1 MNRKKLIRYLLIAA
15 VVLIVVAI
23 LGKKY
28 GKFGKPDSIDVVV
41 EKVEYRTII
50 ESISA
55 NGKIQPEIEVKISP
69 EVSGEI
75 IELPVKEGDKVT
87 KGQLL
92 CSIKPDTYISIRER
106 SAAALNSAKARLSQA
121 EAQLQ
126 QNELAYNRSKQLFDQ
141 KAISESDFE
150 NAKTVFQVSKAD
162 VRAALFNVESAEAS
176 LKEANENLA
185 KTTIYAPMSGTI
197 SKLSVELGER
207 VVGTAQMAGTEI
219 LRIADLSR
227 MEARVSVNENDIVRV
242 KLNDTSLI
250 YVDAYPDQ
258 DFKGVVTQIANSASI
273 TGVATDQVTT
283 FEVRIFLLENSYG
296 HLVKANQ
303 PNPFRPGMSTTV
315 DIQTTTK
322 PNILTIPIQAVTTRS
337 DSVSTSASGLA
348 ELEDESQ
355 NDDSNISTTKLKEV
369 VFIAVGDTAKMV
381 FVETGIQDNKY
392 IEVTNGLTADDEVV
406 VAPFSA
412 ISRRL
417 EDGKLVNKV
426 TPDKLFQPS
435 R

>member
-1 MNRKKLIRYLLIAA
+1 MKRKNLLRYLIIA
-15 VVLIVVAI
+15 VVILIVLAI
-23 LGKKY
+23 IGKKS
-28 GKFGKPDSIDVVV
+28 GKFGKPETIDVVV
-41 EKVEYRTII
+41 EKPELRTII

-75 IELPVKEGDKVT
+75 IELPIKEGDNVT
-87 KGQLL
+87 RGQLL
-92 CSIKPDTYISIRER
+92 CRIKPDTYISMRER
-106 SAAALNSAKARLSQA
+106 AEAAVNSAKARLTQA
-121 EAQLQ
+121 QAQLQ
-126 QNELAYNRSKQLFDQ
+126 QSELAYNRNKKLFEQ

-150 NAKTVFQVSKAD
+150 NVKTSYQVAQAD
-162 VRAALFNVESAEAS
+162 VKAALFNVESAEAS
-176 LKEANENLA
+176 LKEATENLN

-219 LRIADLSR
+219 LRIANLSR

-242 KLNDTSLI
+242 KLRDTSLI

-258 DFKGVVTQIANSASI
+258 TFKGVVTQIANSASV

-283 FEVRIFLLENSYG
+283 FEVRIFLLENSYS
-296 HLVKANQ
+296 HLFKQNQ

-315 DIQTTTK
+315 DIQTMTK
-322 PNILTIPIQAVTTRS
+322 ANILTIPIQAVTTRN
-337 DSVSTSASGLA
+337 DTIPVMGGNDMTETPKDASADNA
-348 ELEDESQ
+348 PKQ
-355 NDDSNISTTKLKEV
+355 IEV
-369 VFIAVGDTAKMV
+369 VFIAVGDTARLV
-381 FVETGIQDNKY
+381 RVTTGIQDNRN
-392 IEVTNGLTADDEVV
+392 IEITSGLEGEEEVV

-417 EDGKLVNKV
+417 EDGKLVKKV
-426 TPDKLFQPS
+426 EQGKLFQ
-435 R
+435 

>member
-1 MNRKKLIRYLLIAA
+1 MKNKKLFPFLIVT
-15 VVLIVVAI
+15 VVILIVVAI
-23 LGKKY
+23 VGKKS
-28 GKFGKPDSIDVVV
+28 GKFGKSETIDVVV
-41 EKVEYRTII
+41 EKPEFRTII

-75 IELPVKEGDKVT
+75 IELPIKEGDNVT
-87 KGQLL
+87 RGQLL
-92 CSIKPDTYISIRER
+92 CRIKPDTYISMRER
-106 SAAALNSAKARLSQA
+106 AEAAVNSAKARLTQA
-121 EAQLQ
+121 QAQLQ
-126 QNELAYNRSKQLFDQ
+126 QSELAYNRNKKLFEQ
-141 KAISESDFE
+141 KAISEADFE
-150 NAKTVFQVSKAD
+150 NVKTSYHVAQAD
-162 VRAALFNVESAEAS
+162 VKAALFNVESAEAS
-176 LKEANENLA
+176 LKEANENLN

-242 KLNDTSLI
+242 KLKDTSLI

-258 DFKGVVTQIANSASI
+258 TFKGVVTQIANSASI

-283 FEVRIFLLENSYG
+283 FEVRIFLLDNSYS
-296 HLVKANQ
+296 HLIKTNQ

-315 DIQTTTK
+315 DIQTMTK
-322 PNILTIPIQAVTTRS
+322 ANILTIPIQAVTTRA
-337 DSVSTSASGLA
+337 DTIPAATKGIVSQPQSNSYQASEGA
-348 ELEDESQ
+348 PKP
-355 NDDSNISTTKLKEV
+355 IEV
-369 VFIAVGDTAKMV
+369 VFIAAGDTARMV
-381 FVETGIQDNKY
+381 RVTTGIQDNRN
-392 IEVTNGLTADDEVV
+392 IEITSGLDGEEEVV

-417 EDGKLVNKV
+417 EDGKLVKKV
-426 TPDKLFQPS
+426 EQGKLFQ
-435 R
+435 

>member
-1 MNRKKLIRYLLIAA
+1 MKNKKLFRFLIVA
-15 VVLIVVAI
+15 VVILIVVAI
-23 LGKKY
+23 VGKKS
-28 GKFGKPDSIDVVV
+28 GKFGKPETIDVVV
-41 EKVEYRTII
+41 EKPEFRTII

-55 NGKIQPEIEVKISP
+55 NGKIQPEVEVKISP

-75 IELPVKEGDKVT
+75 IELPIKEGDNVT
-87 KGQLL
+87 RGQLL
-92 CSIKPDTYISIRER
+92 CRIKPDTYISMRER
-106 SAAALNSAKARLSQA
+106 AEAAVNSAKARLTQA
-121 EAQLQ
+121 QAQLQ
-126 QNELAYNRSKQLFDQ
+126 QSELAYNRNKKLFEQ

-150 NAKTVFQVSKAD
+150 NVKTSYHVAQAD
-162 VRAALFNVESAEAS
+162 VKAALFNVESAEAS
-176 LKEANENLA
+176 LKEANENLN

-242 KLNDTSLI
+242 KLRDTSLI

-258 DFKGVVTQIANSASI
+258 TFKGVVTQIANSASI

-283 FEVRIFLLENSYG
+283 FEVRIFLLENSYN
-296 HLVKANQ
+296 HLIKPNQ

-315 DIQTTTK
+315 DIQTMTK
-322 PNILTIPIQAVTTRS
+322 ANILTIPIQAVTTRADTIPAATKGN
-337 DSVSTSASGLA
+337 DSQPQSNSNQASEGA
-348 ELEDESQ
+348 PKP
-355 NDDSNISTTKLKEV
+355 IEV
-369 VFIAVGDTAKMV
+369 VFIAAGDTARMV
-381 FVETGIQDNKY
+381 RVTTGIQDNRN
-392 IEVTNGLTADDEVV
+392 IEITSGLDGEEEVV

-417 EDGKLVNKV
+417 EDGKLVKKV
-426 TPDKLFQPS
+426 EQGKLFQ
-435 R
+435 